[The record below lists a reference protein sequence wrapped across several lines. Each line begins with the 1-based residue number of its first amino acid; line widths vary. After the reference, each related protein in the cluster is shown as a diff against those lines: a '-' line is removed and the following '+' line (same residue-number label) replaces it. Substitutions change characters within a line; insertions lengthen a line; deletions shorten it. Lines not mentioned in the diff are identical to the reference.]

1 MYLRE
6 YKGDDEPEEAT
17 SIQETTAALCAASSS
32 DGQEDDD
39 WVTIGSEDEAG
50 WMHQT
55 ELEYNEETRTLSSDD
70 WTFQRTKI
78 QESNTTSMEDMIAY
92 MKQQV
97 KLAEH
102 IAHGELYK
110 CDCKR

>member
-1 MYLRE
+1 MYLRD

-50 WMHQT
+50 WVHQA
-55 ELEYNEETRTLSSDD
+55 ELEYNEETRTLSSND
-70 WTFQRTKI
+70 WTFQCKKI
-78 QESNTTSMEDMIAY
+78 QEPSMTSMGDMIAY

-102 IAHGELYK
+102 VAHRELYN
-110 CDCKR
+110 CKR